1 MSYFKSRFD
10 YILEAD
16 AAPAP
21 EPAPDVQPANDQE
34 AMAQQLDTAKPSD
47 FDVKA
52 AERQTRVDHV
62 KIEQI
67 STLSNWIKQVDDFV
81 LFLNDTNSNSMQM
94 QLHSAPCDSMFE
106 DIARSEK
113 KKIARLAADLGTLS
127 QSLKGCLASAND

>member
-10 YILEAD
+10 YLLEAD
-16 AAPAP
+16 DVAPAP
-21 EPAPDVQPANDQE
+21 ETAPGTPATDQD

-47 FDVKA
+47 FNVKA

-67 STLSNWIKQVDDFV
+67 NVLSEWIKRIDDFI
-81 LFLNDTNSNSMQM
+81 LFLNDTGTNSMQI
-94 QLHSAPCDSMFE
+94 QLHAAPCDSMFE

-113 KKIARLAADLGTLS
+113 KKISRLAADLGNLG
-127 QSLKGCLASAND
+127 QALKGYLASAND

>member
-1 MSYFKSRFD
+1 MSSFKSKFN

-16 AAPAP
+16 VAPAP
-21 EPAPDVQPANDQE
+21 EESPVVPATDKE

-67 STLSNWIKQVDDFV
+67 NTLNKWIEQVDAFV
-81 LFLNDTNSNSMQM
+81 LFLNDTNSDSIQI

-106 DIARSEK
+106 NIARSEK
-113 KKIARLAADLGTLS
+113 KRISRLAADLGTLG
-127 QSLKGCLASAND
+127 QNFKGYLASAND

>member
-1 MSYFKSRFD
+1 MSYVKSRFD

-52 AERQTRVDHV
+52 AERQTRIDHV
-62 KIEQI
+62 KVDQI
-67 STLSNWIKQVDDFV
+67 NTLNDWIGQIDAFV
-81 LFLNDTNSNSMQM
+81 LFLNDTKTNSIQI

-106 DIARSEK
+106 SIARSEK
-113 KKIARLAADLGTLS
+113 KRISRLAADLGTLG
-127 QSLKGCLASAND
+127 QNLKGYLASAND

>member
-16 AAPAP
+16 EAPAP
-21 EPAPDVQPANDQE
+21 EVQPPVTDKD

-52 AERQTRVDHV
+52 AERQQRIDHV
-62 KIEQI
+62 KIDQI
-67 STLSNWIKQVDDFV
+67 NTLNNWIEKIDEFV
-81 LFLNDTNSNSMQM
+81 IFLNDTKSDSVQI
-94 QLHSAPCDSMFE
+94 QLHSAPCDTMFE
-106 DIARSEK
+106 NIARSEK

-127 QSLKGCLASAND
+127 QAFKGYLASAND

>member
-1 MSYFKSRFD
+1 MSSFKSKFN

-21 EPAPDVQPANDQE
+21 EESPVVPASDKE
-34 AMAQQLDTAKPSD
+34 AMAQQLDTAKPAD

-62 KIEQI
+62 KINQI
-67 STLSNWIKQVDDFV
+67 NTLNEWITQIDAFV
-81 LFLNDTNSNSMQM
+81 LFLNDTNSDSIQI

-106 DIARSEK
+106 NIARSEK
-113 KKIARLAADLGTLS
+113 KRISRLAADLGTLG
-127 QSLKGCLASAND
+127 QNFKGYLASAND

>member
-16 AAPAP
+16 TEPAP
-21 EPAPDVQPANDQE
+21 EATPTPATDQD

-52 AERQTRVDHV
+52 AERQTRIDHV
-62 KIEQI
+62 KVDQI
-67 STLSNWIKQVDDFV
+67 NTLNEWIGQIDAFV
-81 LFLNDTNSNSMQM
+81 LFLNDTNSNSIQI

-106 DIARSEK
+106 NIARSEK
-113 KKIARLAADLGTLS
+113 KRISRLAADLGTLA
-127 QSLKGCLASAND
+127 QNLKGYLASAND

>member
-1 MSYFKSRFD
+1 MSSFKSKFN

-21 EPAPDVQPANDQE
+21 EEVPAVPATDKE

-67 STLSNWIKQVDDFV
+67 NTLNKWIAQIDAFV
-81 LFLNDTNSNSMQM
+81 LFLNDTNSDSIQI

-106 DIARSEK
+106 NIARSEK
-113 KKIARLAADLGTLS
+113 KRISRLAADLGTLG
-127 QSLKGCLASAND
+127 QNLKGYLASAND

>member
-1 MSYFKSRFD
+1 MSSFKSKFN

-21 EPAPDVQPANDQE
+21 EESPVVPASDKE
-34 AMAQQLDTAKPSD
+34 AMAQQLDTAKPAD

-62 KIEQI
+62 KINQI
-67 STLSNWIKQVDDFV
+67 NTLNEWITQIDAFV
-81 LFLNDTNSNSMQM
+81 LFLNDTNSESIQI

-106 DIARSEK
+106 NIARSEK
-113 KKIARLAADLGTLS
+113 KRISRLAADLGTLG
-127 QSLKGCLASAND
+127 QNFKGYLASAND

>member
-1 MSYFKSRFD
+1 MSSFKSKFN

-21 EPAPDVQPANDQE
+21 EEVPAVPATDKE

-67 STLSNWIKQVDDFV
+67 NTLNKWIEQIDAFV
-81 LFLNDTNSNSMQM
+81 LFLNDTNSESIQI

-106 DIARSEK
+106 NIARSEK
-113 KKIARLAADLGTLS
+113 KRISRLAADLGTLG
-127 QSLKGCLASAND
+127 QNLKGYLASAND

>member
-16 AAPAP
+16 VAPAP
-21 EPAPDVQPANDQE
+21 EPEAPGTDQE

-47 FDVKA
+47 FDVQA
-52 AERQTRVDHV
+52 AERQQRVDHV

-67 STLSNWIKQVDDFV
+67 NTLNDWIKKVDEFV
-81 LFLNDTNSNSMQM
+81 LFLNDTNSNSMQI
-94 QLHSAPCDSMFE
+94 QLHSAPCDTMFE

-127 QSLKGCLASAND
+127 QSLKGYLASAND

>member
-1 MSYFKSRFD
+1 MSSFMSRFNFV
-10 YILEAD
+10 LEAD
-16 AAPAP
+16 AASEAPQDAPA
-21 EPAPDVQPANDQE
+21 APVTDKE

-52 AERQTRVDHV
+52 AARQERVDHV

-67 STLSNWIKQVDDFV
+67 NTLNDWIKQIDSFV
-81 LFLNDTNSNSMQM
+81 LFLNDTNSESIQI

-113 KKIARLAADLGTLS
+113 KRISRLAAELSTLG
-127 QSLKGCLASAND
+127 QNLKGYLASAND

>member
-21 EPAPDVQPANDQE
+21 EAPAAAPANDQE

-52 AERQTRVDHV
+52 AERQTRIDHV
-62 KIEQI
+62 KVDQI
-67 STLSNWIKQVDDFV
+67 NTLNEWISQIDAFV
-81 LFLNDTNSNSMQM
+81 LFLNDTNSNSIQI

-106 DIARSEK
+106 NIARSEK
-113 KKIARLAADLGTLS
+113 KRISRLAADLSTLA
-127 QSLKGCLASAND
+127 QNFKGYLASAND